1 MLTLPGVILRV
12 QEFGKNF
19 GFDRDRF
26 FVAVRLSRFEVAKL
40 VELTCER

>member
-19 GFDRDRF
+19 GFDTGCS
-26 FVAVRLSRFEVAKL
+26 FVAVRLNRFEVAKL
-40 VELTCER
+40 VEPTCER

>member
-19 GFDRDRF
+19 GFDRDRS
-26 FVAVRLSRFEVAKL
+26 FVAVRLNRLEVAKL
-40 VELTCER
+40 VEPICER